1 MENCVICND
10 KIGVDAISGW
20 DGGHNA
26 EPVAE
31 GRCCDECN
39 TMEVIPARLQ
49 QIFSSNKEGANA

>member
-10 KIGVDAISGW
+10 KIGVDPISGW
-20 DGGHNA
+20 GGGHNA

-31 GRCCDECN
+31 GRCCDQCN